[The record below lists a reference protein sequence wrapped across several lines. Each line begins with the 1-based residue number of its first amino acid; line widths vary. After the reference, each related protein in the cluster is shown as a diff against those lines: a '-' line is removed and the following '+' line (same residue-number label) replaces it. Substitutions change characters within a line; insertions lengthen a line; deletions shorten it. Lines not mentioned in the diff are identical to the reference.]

1 MKEDAYAMTTIY
13 GDGRWATTLRSP
25 EMSPDGQRVPDTVF
39 ESGHL
44 KLAGGKTPLLT
55 RKELRLTCVP
65 AIAEAK
71 LQLHGARQRARKAHR
86 SSSPDP
92 ARTRVAGTQPGRGPP
107 APE

>member
-1 MKEDAYAMTTIY
+1 MKEDAYAVTTIY
-13 GDGRWATTLRSP
+13 GDGRWATTVRAQ
-25 EMSPDGQRVPDTVF
+25 EMSPDGPWVPDTVF

-44 KLAGGKTPLLT
+44 KLAGGKTPLPT

-71 LQLHGARQRARKAHR
+71 LQLYGGRQRARNAHR

-92 ARTRVAGTQPGRGPP
+92 GRNAVGGRGPP
-107 APE
+107 APES